1 MYVIIQSPTKNKKD
15 YTLKFVKIRLQKN
28 TLKCKFDAGYKG

>member
-1 MYVIIQSPTKNKKD
+1 MWLFKAQPRTKKD
-15 YTLKFVKIRLQKN
+15 QILKFVKIRLQKN